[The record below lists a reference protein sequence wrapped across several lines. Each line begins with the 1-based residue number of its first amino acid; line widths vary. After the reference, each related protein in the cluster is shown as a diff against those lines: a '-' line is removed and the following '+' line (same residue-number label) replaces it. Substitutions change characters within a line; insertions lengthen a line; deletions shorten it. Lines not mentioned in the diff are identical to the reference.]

1 MIVEKQVKIQRP
13 YNFRGLAH
21 MYCVVGKCNVV
32 KHLNVHVDYIPS
44 HGDYPAWFRHLVI
57 NLNVKIFCDNTACR
71 DSCLTKAR

>member
-1 MIVEKQVKIQRP
+1 
-13 YNFRGLAH
+13 

-71 DSCLTKAR
+71 DSCLKSKVKSCLEETSTHG